1 MTTKFNYMQRIL
13 NASLVA
19 ALVLTLAACG
29 SSSKDSNATLTDK
42 KAELQKIKDQ
52 QKKLEDEISKIDT
65 AASKAEKAKL
75 VTLTTIAPE
84 SFTHYIDL
92 QGKIE
97 SQNISYIA
105 PRNGTGGVV
114 KAVFVKRGDKVRR
127 GQPLLKLDDAIAR
140 QSVVTA
146 EQGIE
151 TIKTQLAYT
160 KDLYQRYKNLWDQKI
175 GTEVQLINAQ
185 TNVQTTES
193 QLKSAQ
199 EQLKI
204 TKEQLSFTNVLS
216 DVDGTAEIV
225 NIRVGEVFT
234 GSVPG
239 GTPSPQ
245 ISIVN
250 NSNLKA
256 TVNIPENY
264 LGKVNVGSKVK
275 ITLPDL
281 NKTIDATVTVTG
293 KSIDPINRSF
303 FVEAKL
309 PVSQDLRPN
318 QIALVK
324 IQDYN
329 IGNSIT
335 VPVNTVQS
343 DEKGK
348 FVMTAVKE
356 NGKTIARKKQ
366 VVIGQFYGDKM
377 EIKSGLQ
384 AGDIVVTDGYQ
395 SLYEGQ
401 LLTTE
406 TK

>member
-1 MTTKFNYMQRIL
+1 MTTKFNHMPHIL
-13 NASLVA
+13 KASIFA
-19 ALVLTLAACG
+19 AFVLTLAACG
-29 SSSKDSNATLTDK
+29 SSTKESNASLTDK
-42 KAELQKIKDQ
+42 KVELQKLKDQ
-52 QKKLEDEISKIDT
+52 QKKLEDEIAKIDT
-65 AASKAEKAKL
+65 AAAKAEKAKL
-75 VTLTTIAPE
+75 VTLATIGPE

-97 SQNISYIA
+97 SINISYIA

-114 KAVFVKRGDKVRR
+114 KAVDVKRGDKVRK
-127 GQPLLKLDDAIAR
+127 GQPLLKLDDAITR
-140 QSVVTA
+140 QSLLAA
-146 EQGIE
+146 EQGVE
-151 TIKTQLAYT
+151 TIKTQLAYA
-160 KDLYQRYKNLWDQKI
+160 KDIYQRQKNLWDQKI
-175 GTEVQLINAQ
+175 GTEVQLVNAQ

-204 TKEQLSFTNVLS
+204 NKEQLSFANVLS
-216 DVDGTAEIV
+216 DVDGVAEDV
-225 NIRVGEVFT
+225 NVRVGEVFT
-234 GSVPG
+234 GIIPG
-239 GTPSPQ
+239 TSNPQ
-245 ISIVN
+245 IKIVN

-256 TVNIPENY
+256 TVNIPESY

-293 KSIDPINRSF
+293 KSIDPVNRSF

-309 PVSQDLRPN
+309 PQSTDLRPN
-318 QIALVK
+318 QIALVR

-329 IGNSIT
+329 INNSIT
-335 VPVNTVQS
+335 VPVNTIQS

-348 FVMTAVKE
+348 FVMVAVKE
-356 NGKTIARKKQ
+356 DGKTVAKKKT

-384 AGDIVVTDGYQ
+384 AGDVVVTDGFQ

-401 LLTTE
+401 AITTDA
-406 TK
+406 K

>member
-1 MTTKFNYMQRIL
+1 M
-13 NASLVA
+13 AVS
-19 ALVLTLAACG
+19 VLILAACG
-29 SSSKDSNATLTDK
+29 SSSKEKNVSLTDK
-42 KAELQKIKDQ
+42 KAELQKLKDQ
-52 QKKLEDEISKIDT
+52 QKKLEEQISKIDT
-65 AASKAEKAKL
+65 AGSKAEKAKL
-75 VTLTTIAPE
+75 VTLATIAPE

-114 KAVFVKRGDKVRR
+114 TAVYVKRGDNVKK
-127 GQPLLKLDDAIAR
+127 GQLLLKLDDVIAR
-140 QSVVTA
+140 QSLITA
-146 EQGIE
+146 NQGLE
-151 TIKTQLAYT
+151 TIKTQLAYAQN
-160 KDLYQRYKNLWDQKI
+160 LYQRQKNLWDQNI
-175 GTEVQLINAQ
+175 GTEVQLINAKN
-185 TNVQTTES
+185 NVQNAEN

-204 TKEQLSFTNVLS
+204 TNEQLSFTNIVS
-216 DVDGTAEIV
+216 DVDGVAETV

-234 GSVPG
+234 GVQ
-239 GTPSPQ
+239 GTAAQ
-245 ISIVN
+245 ITIVN

-256 TVNIPENY
+256 TAQIPENY

-275 ITLPDL
+275 ITLPDI
-281 NKTIDATVTVTG
+281 NKNIDAVVTVAG

-303 FVEAKL
+303 FIEAKI
-309 PVSQDLRPN
+309 PADKDLRPN
-318 QIALVK
+318 QIALIR

-329 IGNSIT
+329 IGNTIT

-356 NGKTIARKKQ
+356 NGKTVARKKT

-384 AGDIVVTDGYQ
+384 MGDVVVTDGYQ

-401 LLTTE
+401 LLTTDS
-406 TK
+406 K

>member
-1 MTTKFNYMQRIL
+1 MTTKFNHMPHIL
-13 NASLVA
+13 KASIVA
-19 ALVLTLAACG
+19 AFVLTLAACG
-29 SSSKDSNATLTDK
+29 SSTKESNASLTDK
-42 KAELQKIKDQ
+42 KAELQKLKDQ
-52 QKKLEDEISKIDT
+52 QKKLEDDIAKIDT

-75 VTLTTIAPE
+75 VTLSPIAPRD
-84 SFTHYIDL
+84 FTHYIDL

-114 KAVFVKRGDKVRR
+114 KAVYVKRGDKVRK

-140 QSVVTA
+140 QSLVAA

-151 TIKTQLAYT
+151 TIKTQLAYA
-160 KDLYQRYKNLWDQKI
+160 KDIYQRQKNLWDQKI

-204 TKEQLSFTNVLS
+204 NKEQLSFTNVLS
-216 DVDGTAEIV
+216 DVDGVAEIV

-234 GSVPG
+234 GVQ
-239 GTPSPQ
+239 GTTPQ

-293 KSIDPINRSF
+293 KSIDPVNRSF

-309 PVSQDLRPN
+309 PQSADLRPN
-318 QIALVK
+318 QIALVR

-329 IGNSIT
+329 INNTIT
-335 VPVNTVQS
+335 VPVNTIQS

-356 NGKTIARKKQ
+356 NGKTVARKKT

-384 AGDIVVTDGYQ
+384 AGDVVVTDGFQ

-401 LLTTE
+401 AITTDA
-406 TK
+406 K

>member
-1 MTTKFNYMQRIL
+1 MTSKFNYMQPIL
-13 NASLVA
+13 KASLA
-19 ALVLTLAACG
+19 AAFVLTLAACG
-29 SSSKDSNATLTDK
+29 SSSKEKNATLTDK
-42 KAELQKIKDQ
+42 KVELQKLKDQ
-52 QKKLEDEISKIDT
+52 QKKLEDEIAKIDT
-65 AASKAEKAKL
+65 AAGKAEKAKL
-75 VTLTTIAPE
+75 VTLATIAPE

-114 KAVFVKRGDKVRR
+114 KALYVKRGDNVRK
-127 GQPLLKLDDAIAR
+127 GQLLLKLDDAIAR
-140 QSVVTA
+140 QSLVTA
-146 EQGIE
+146 EQGLE
-151 TIKTQLAYT
+151 TIRTQLSYAQ
-160 KDLYQRYKNLWDQKI
+160 DLYQRQKNLWDQKI
-175 GTEVQLINAQ
+175 GTEVQLINAKN
-185 TNVQTTES
+185 NVQNIEN

-199 EQLKI
+199 ESLKI
-204 TKEQLSFTNVLS
+204 NKEQLSFTNVVS
-216 DVDGTAEIV
+216 DVDGVAETV

-234 GSVPG
+234 GVQ
-239 GTPSPQ
+239 GTAPQ

-256 TVNIPENY
+256 TVQIPENY
-264 LGKVNVGSKVK
+264 LGKVNTGSKVK
-275 ITLPDL
+275 ITLPDI
-281 NKTIDATVTVTG
+281 NKTIDAVVTVAG
-293 KSIDPINRSF
+293 KSIDPVNRSF
-303 FVEAKL
+303 FVEAKI
-309 PVSQDLRPN
+309 PSDKDLRPN
-318 QIALVK
+318 QIALIR

-329 IGNSIT
+329 INNTIT

-356 NGKTIARKKQ
+356 NGKTVARKKA

-384 AGDIVVTDGYQ
+384 AGDVVVTDGYQ

-401 LLTTE
+401 AITTD

>member
-1 MTTKFNYMQRIL
+1 MTTKFNHMPHIL
-13 NASLVA
+13 KASIFA
-19 ALVLTLAACG
+19 AFVLTLAACG
-29 SSSKDSNATLTDK
+29 SSTKESNASLTDK
-42 KAELQKIKDQ
+42 KVELQKLKDQ
-52 QKKLEDEISKIDT
+52 QKKLEDEIAKIDT
-65 AASKAEKAKL
+65 AAGKAEKAKL
-75 VTLTTIAPE
+75 VTLATIGPE

-97 SQNISYIA
+97 SLNISYIA

-114 KAVFVKRGDKVRR
+114 KAVYVKRGDKVRK

-140 QSVVTA
+140 QSLVAA

-151 TIKTQLAYT
+151 TIKTQLAYA
-160 KDLYQRYKNLWDQKI
+160 KDIYQRQKNLWDQKI

-204 TKEQLSFTNVLS
+204 NKEQLSFTNVLS
-216 DVDGTAEIV
+216 DVDGVAEIV

-234 GSVPG
+234 GVQ
-239 GTPSPQ
+239 GTTPQ

-293 KSIDPINRSF
+293 KSIDPVNRSF

-309 PVSQDLRPN
+309 PQSTDLRPN
-318 QIALVK
+318 QIALVR

-329 IGNSIT
+329 INNSIT

-348 FVMTAVKE
+348 FVMVAVKE
-356 NGKTIARKKQ
+356 GSKTVAKKKT

-384 AGDIVVTDGYQ
+384 AGDVVVTDGFQ

-401 LLTTE
+401 AITTDA
-406 TK
+406 K

>member
-1 MTTKFNYMQRIL
+1 MTTKFKYMQRIL
-13 NASLVA
+13 KASLVA

-29 SSSKDSNATLTDK
+29 SSSKEKNDSLTDK
-42 KAELQKIKDQ
+42 KAELEKLKDL
-52 QKKLEDEISKIDT
+52 QKKLEAEIAKIDT
-65 AASKAEKAKL
+65 AASKAEKEKL
-75 VTLTTIAPE
+75 VTLATIAPE

-114 KAVFVKRGDKVRR
+114 KEVLVKRGDKVRK

-151 TIKTQLAYT
+151 TIKTQLAYA
-160 KDLYQRYKNLWDQKI
+160 KDIYQRQKNLWDQKI
-175 GTEVQLINAQ
+175 GTEVQLLNAQ

-204 TKEQLSFTNVLS
+204 TREQLSFTTVVS

-234 GSVPG
+234 GVQ
-239 GTPSPQ
+239 GTTPQ

-256 TVNIPENY
+256 TVMIPENY

-293 KSIDPINRSF
+293 KSIDPVNRSF
-303 FVEAKL
+303 FIEAKL
-309 PVSQDLRPN
+309 PQSADLRPN
-318 QIALVK
+318 QIALVR

-356 NGKTIARKKQ
+356 NGKTIARKKT

-384 AGDIVVTDGYQ
+384 VGDVVITDGYQ

-401 LLTTE
+401 LLTTD

>member
-1 MTTKFNYMQRIL
+1 MTTNFNYMKRIVR
-13 NASLVA
+13 ASFA
-19 ALVLTLAACG
+19 AAFLLMLAACG
-29 SSSKDSNATLTDK
+29 SSSKDSNATLNDK
-42 KAELQKIKDQ
+42 KAQLEKLKEE
-52 QKKLEDEISKIDT
+52 QKKLEADINKMDT
-65 AASKAEKAKL
+65 AAAKAEKPKL
-75 VTLTTIAPE
+75 VTIEAVAP
-84 SFTHYIDL
+84 SDFTHFIDL
-92 QGKIE
+92 QGKVE

-114 KAVFVKRGDKVRR
+114 KQVLVKRGDRVRK
-127 GQPLLKLDDAIAR
+127 GQLLLKLDDAIAR
-140 QSVVTA
+140 QNLVTA
-146 EQGIE
+146 RQGIE
-151 TIKTQLAYT
+151 NIKTQLSYAQ
-160 KDLYQRYKNLWDQKI
+160 DLYQRQKNLWDQKI
-175 GTEVQLINAQ
+175 GTEVQLINAKN
-185 TNVQTTES
+185 NVQNIEN

-199 EQLKI
+199 ESLKL
-204 TKEQLSFTNVLS
+204 TQEQLSFTNVVS
-216 DVDGTAEIV
+216 DVDGVAEIV

-234 GSVPG
+234 GVQ
-239 GTPSPQ
+239 GTTPQ

-256 TVNIPENY
+256 TVNVPENY

-275 ITLPDL
+275 VTLPDL

-293 KSIDPINRSF
+293 KSIDPVNRSF

-309 PVSQDLRPN
+309 PQSADLRPN
-318 QIALVK
+318 QIAMVR

-329 IGNSIT
+329 INNSIT

-356 NGKTIARKKQ
+356 NGKTIARKKT

-384 AGDIVVTDGYQ
+384 PGDLVVTDGYQ

-401 LLTTE
+401 LLTTDA
-406 TK
+406 K

>member
-1 MTTKFNYMQRIL
+1 MTTKFNHMPHIL
-13 NASLVA
+13 KASIVA
-19 ALVLTLAACG
+19 AFVLTLAACG
-29 SSSKDSNATLTDK
+29 SSTKESNASLTDK
-42 KAELQKIKDQ
+42 KAELQKLKDQ
-52 QKKLEDEISKIDT
+52 QKKLEDDIAKIDT
-65 AASKAEKAKL
+65 AVSKAEKAKL
-75 VTLTTIAPE
+75 VTLSPIAPGD
-84 SFTHYIDL
+84 FTHYIDL

-114 KAVFVKRGDKVRR
+114 KAVYVKRGDKVRK

-140 QSVVTA
+140 QSLVAA

-151 TIKTQLAYT
+151 TIKTQLAYA
-160 KDLYQRYKNLWDQKI
+160 KDIYQRQKNLWDQKI

-204 TKEQLSFTNVLS
+204 NKEQLSFTNVLS
-216 DVDGTAEIV
+216 DVDGVAEIV

-234 GSVPG
+234 GVQ
-239 GTPSPQ
+239 GTTPQ

-293 KSIDPINRSF
+293 KSIDPVNRSF

-309 PVSQDLRPN
+309 PQSADLRPN
-318 QIALVK
+318 QIALVR

-329 IGNSIT
+329 INNTIT
-335 VPVNTVQS
+335 VPVNTIQS

-356 NGKTIARKKQ
+356 NGKTVARKKT

-384 AGDIVVTDGYQ
+384 AGDVVVTDGFQ

-401 LLTTE
+401 AITTDA
-406 TK
+406 K

>member
-1 MTTKFNYMQRIL
+1 MTTKFKYMQRIL
-13 NASLVA
+13 KASLVA
-19 ALVLTLAACG
+19 AFVLTMAACG
-29 SSSKDSNATLTDK
+29 SSSKDNNASLTDK
-42 KAELQKIKDQ
+42 KAALEKLKDQ
-52 QKKLEDEISKIDT
+52 QKKLEADIAKIDT
-65 AASKAEKAKL
+65 AAGKAEKEKL
-75 VTLTTIAPE
+75 VTLATIAPE
-84 SFTHYIDL
+84 SFTHYLDL

-97 SQNISYIA
+97 SQNTSYIA

-114 KAVFVKRGDKVRR
+114 KQVLVKRGDNVRK
-127 GQPLLKLDDAIAR
+127 GQLLLKLDDVIAR
-140 QSVVTA
+140 QSLVTA
-146 EQGIE
+146 QQGLE
-151 TIKTQLAYT
+151 TIKTQLSYAQ
-160 KDLYQRYKNLWDQKI
+160 DLYRRQKNLWDQKI
-175 GTEVQLINAQ
+175 GTEVQLINAEN
-185 TNVQTTES
+185 NVKNIEN
-193 QLKSAQ
+193 QLKSSQ

-204 TKEQLSFTNVLS
+204 TNEQLSFTNVVS
-216 DVDGTAEIV
+216 DVDGTAETV

-234 GSVPG
+234 GVQ
-239 GTPSPQ
+239 GTAAQ
-245 ISIVN
+245 IVIVN

-256 TVNIPENY
+256 TVQIPENY
-264 LGKVNVGSKVK
+264 LGKINVGSKVK
-275 ITLPDL
+275 ISLPDL

-309 PVSQDLRPN
+309 PQSPDLRPN
-318 QIALVK
+318 QIALVR

-329 IGNSIT
+329 IGNTIT

-356 NGKTIARKKQ
+356 NGKTVARKKP

-384 AGDIVVTDGYQ
+384 VGDVVVTDGYQ

-401 LLTTE
+401 LLTTD

>member
-1 MTTKFNYMQRIL
+1 MTTKLKYMQRIL
-13 NASLVA
+13 TASLFA
-19 ALVLTLAACG
+19 AFVLTMAACG
-29 SSSKDSNATLTDK
+29 STSKDSNATLADK
-42 KAELQKIKDQ
+42 KAQLEKLKED
-52 QKKLEDEISKIDT
+52 QKKLEADIAKIDT
-65 AASKAEKAKL
+65 AAGKAEKPKL
-75 VTLTTIAPE
+75 VTLEAIAPTD
-84 SFTHYIDL
+84 FTHYIDL
-92 QGKIE
+92 QGKVE

-114 KAVFVKRGDKVRR
+114 KQVIVKRGDKVRK
-127 GQPLLKLDDAIAR
+127 GQLLLRLDDAIPR
-140 QSVVTA
+140 QNLITA
-146 EQGIE
+146 KQGIE
-151 TIKTQLAYT
+151 NIKTQLSYAQ
-160 KDLYQRYKNLWDQKI
+160 DLYQRQKNLWDQKI
-175 GTEVQLINAQ
+175 GTEVQLINAKN
-185 TNVQTTES
+185 NVQNIEN

-199 EQLKI
+199 ESLKLNE
-204 TKEQLSFTNVLS
+204 EQLSFTNVVS
-216 DVDGTAEIV
+216 DVDGVAEIV
-225 NIRVGEVFT
+225 NVRVGEVFT
-234 GSVPG
+234 GVQ
-239 GTPSPQ
+239 GTSPQ

-293 KSIDPINRSF
+293 KSIDPVNRSF

-309 PVSQDLRPN
+309 PQDPNLRPN
-318 QIALVK
+318 QIALVR

-348 FVMTAVKE
+348 FVMTAAKE
-356 NGKTIARKKQ
+356 NGKTVARKKA

-384 AGDIVVTDGYQ
+384 VGDLVVTDGYQ
-395 SLYEGQ
+395 SLYDGQ
-401 LLTTE
+401 AITTE

>member
-1 MTTKFNYMQRIL
+1 MQRIL
-13 NASLVA
+13 KISLVA
-19 ALVLTLAACG
+19 VSVLILAACG
-29 SSSKDSNATLTDK
+29 SSSKDNNASLTDK
-42 KAELQKIKDQ
+42 KAELQKLKDQ
-52 QKKLEDEISKIDT
+52 QKKLEDDISKTDT
-65 AASKAEKAKL
+65 AAGKAEKAKL
-75 VTLTTIAPE
+75 VILATIAPE

-114 KAVFVKRGDKVRR
+114 KAVYVKRGDKVKK
-127 GQPLLKLDDAIAR
+127 GQLLLKLDDAIAR
-140 QSVVTA
+140 QSLIA
-146 EQGIE
+146 SNQGLE
-151 TIKTQLAYT
+151 TIKTQLAYAQN
-160 KDLYQRYKNLWDQKI
+160 LYQRQKNLWDQNI
-175 GTEVQLINAQ
+175 GTEIQLINAKN
-185 TNVQTTES
+185 NVQNLEN

-199 EQLKI
+199 EQMKI
-204 TKEQLSFTNVLS
+204 TNEQLSFTNIVS

-234 GSVPG
+234 GVQ
-239 GTPSPQ
+239 GTAPQ

-256 TVNIPENY
+256 TAQIPENY
-264 LGKVNVGSKVK
+264 LGKVDVGSKVK
-275 ITLPDL
+275 ISLPDI
-281 NKTIDATVTVTG
+281 NKTIDATVTVAG

-303 FVEAKL
+303 FIEAKI
-309 PVSQDLRPN
+309 PFDKDLRPN
-318 QIALVK
+318 QIALVR

-329 IGNSIT
+329 INNTIT

-356 NGKTIARKKQ
+356 NGKTVARKKP

-384 AGDIVVTDGYQ
+384 TGDVVVTDGYQ

-401 LLTTE
+401 LLTTD
-406 TK
+406 TKS

>member
-1 MTTKFNYMQRIL
+1 MQRIL
-13 NASLVA
+13 KASLVA
-19 ALVLTLAACG
+19 ACVLTMAACG
-29 SSSKDSNATLTDK
+29 SSSKDNNTSLTDK
-42 KAELQKIKDQ
+42 KAALEKLKDQ
-52 QKKLEDEISKIDT
+52 QKKLEADIAKIDP
-65 AASKAEKAKL
+65 AAGKAEKEKL
-75 VTLTTIAPE
+75 VTLATIAPE
-84 SFTHYIDL
+84 SFTHYLDL

-97 SQNISYIA
+97 SQNTSYIA

-114 KAVFVKRGDKVRR
+114 KQVLVKRGDNVRK
-127 GQPLLKLDDAIAR
+127 GQLLLKLDDVIAR
-140 QSVVTA
+140 QSLVTA
-146 EQGIE
+146 QQGLE
-151 TIKTQLAYT
+151 TIKTQLSYAQ
-160 KDLYQRYKNLWDQKI
+160 DLYRRQKNLWDQKI
-175 GTEVQLINAQ
+175 GTEVQLINAEN
-185 TNVQTTES
+185 NVKNIEN

-204 TKEQLSFTNVLS
+204 NNEQLSFTNVVS
-216 DVDGTAEIV
+216 DVNGTAETV

-234 GSVPG
+234 GVQ
-239 GTPSPQ
+239 GTAAQ
-245 ISIVN
+245 IVIVN

-256 TVNIPENY
+256 TVQIPENY
-264 LGKVNVGSKVK
+264 LGKINVGSKVK
-275 ITLPDL
+275 ISLPDL

-309 PVSQDLRPN
+309 PPSADLRPN
-318 QIALVK
+318 QIALVR

-329 IGNSIT
+329 ISNTIT

-356 NGKTIARKKQ
+356 NGKTVARKKA

-384 AGDIVVTDGYQ
+384 VGDVVVTDGYQ

-401 LLTTE
+401 LLTTD

>member
-1 MTTKFNYMQRIL
+1 MTSKFNYMQPIL
-13 NASLVA
+13 KASLA
-19 ALVLTLAACG
+19 AAFVLTLAACG
-29 SSSKDSNATLTDK
+29 SSSKEKNATLTDK
-42 KAELQKIKDQ
+42 KVELQKLKDQ
-52 QKKLEDEISKIDT
+52 QKKLEDEIAKIDT
-65 AASKAEKAKL
+65 AAAKAEKAKL
-75 VTLTTIAPE
+75 VTLATIAPE

-97 SQNISYIA
+97 SQNTSYIA

-114 KAVFVKRGDKVRR
+114 KQVLVKRGDNIRK
-127 GQPLLKLDDAIAR
+127 GQLLLRLDDVIAR
-140 QSVVTA
+140 QNLITA
-146 EQGIE
+146 NQGLE
-151 TIKTQLAYT
+151 TIKTQLSYA
-160 KDLYQRYKNLWDQKI
+160 KDLYQRQKNLWDQKI
-175 GTEVQLINAQ
+175 GTEVQLINANN
-185 TNVQTTES
+185 NVENIEN

-204 TKEQLSFTNVLS
+204 TNEQLSFTNVVS
-216 DVDGTAEIV
+216 DVDGTAETV
-225 NIRVGEVFT
+225 NIRVGEIFSGVQ
-234 GSVPG
+234 
-239 GTPSPQ
+239 GTAAQ
-245 ISIVN
+245 IVIVN

-256 TVNIPENY
+256 TVQIPENY

-275 ITLPDL
+275 ITLPDI
-281 NKTIDATVTVTG
+281 NKTIDAAVTVAG
-293 KSIDPINRSF
+293 KSIDPVNRSF
-303 FVEAKL
+303 FVEAKI
-309 PVSQDLRPN
+309 PSDKDLRPN
-318 QIALVK
+318 QIALIR

-329 IGNSIT
+329 INNTIT

-356 NGKTIARKKQ
+356 NGKTVARKKA

-384 AGDIVVTDGYQ
+384 TGDVVVTDGYQ

-401 LLTTE
+401 AITTD